1 MIVTR
6 NNIYYDHI
14 NSIITI
20 ILCTIPI
27 MVINTIP
34 YLGINSTVL

>member
-1 MIVTR
+1 MIMTR
-6 NNIYYDHI
+6 INIYYDHI
-14 NSIITI
+14 NSITI

-34 YLGINSTVL
+34 YLGINSMVL